1 MGANVPYQWRA
12 KFELWVLSNG
22 GDIAR
27 TEGGEYRSATTE
39 CAWVAWIASETQ
51 HTSRAA
57 MQKNEPMTECTCDA
71 KDMPF
76 GRCCKAP
83 TSASVIAGLEMAL
96 SQAEAMIDRQQHV
109 MQRAMAAWDSTTHQK
124 NGDGRLW
131 QCMEELRAES
141 HNADVSGLPPKKG

>member
-1 MGANVPYQWRA
+1 M
-12 KFELWVLSNG
+12 
-22 GDIAR
+22 I
-27 TEGGEYRSATTE
+27 
-39 CAWVAWIASETQ
+39 
-51 HTSRAA
+51 
-57 MQKNEPMTECTCDA
+57 ECTCEA

-96 SQAEAMIDRQQHV
+96 SQAEAMIERQQHV

-131 QCMEELRAES
+131 QWSQALPD
-141 HNADVSGLPPKKG
+141 NAMYPASDG

>member
-1 MGANVPYQWRA
+1 MP
-12 KFELWVLSNG
+12 
-22 GDIAR
+22 I
-27 TEGGEYRSATTE
+27 
-39 CAWVAWIASETQ
+39 
-51 HTSRAA
+51 
-57 MQKNEPMTECTCDA
+57 ECTCPA

-96 SQAEAMIDRQQHV
+96 SQAASMIERQQHV

-124 NGDGRLW
+124 NSDGRLW

-141 HNADVSGLPPKKG
+141 HNAEVSGLSTRPPG